1 MKRRNVALT
10 LFLAFI
16 IVLMIVLSL
25 MFNEG
30 VGLVVVLRGVVGW
43 R

>member
-10 LFLAFI
+10 LFLAFV

-30 VGLVVVLRGVVGW
+30 VGLVGVFRLALGW